1 MSPEA
6 KDLLHCFEI
15 EGYDPDKGEEQPKIE
30 VEFPPGTINVD
41 GAELVTQGRIS
52 YCGKAV
58 VLSYLHPCCGA
69 GGTIQ
74 EILSHTVGSDWV
86 RDGDFSVLIEPN
98 GGTKGK
104 E

>member
-6 KDLLHCFEI
+6 RDLLQ
-15 EGYDPDKGEEQPKIE
+15 GEQGELE
-30 VEFPPGTINVD
+30 VEFPAGTINVE
-41 GAELVTQGRIS
+41 GAEGVTRGKIS
-52 YCGKAV
+52 RSGKAV

-74 EILSHTVGSDWV
+74 EILTHKVGSGWV
-86 RDGDFSVLIEPN
+86 KDGDFTTITGPN
-98 GGTKGK
+98 GGSKGK